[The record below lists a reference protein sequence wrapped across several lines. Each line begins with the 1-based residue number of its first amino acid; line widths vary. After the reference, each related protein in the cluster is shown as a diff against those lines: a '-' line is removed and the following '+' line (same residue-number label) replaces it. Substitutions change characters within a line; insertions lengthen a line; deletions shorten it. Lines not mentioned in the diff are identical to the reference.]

1 MLEYESSVCPLI
13 PHSSSIFIVLVM
25 VNLVVTWAVLVLLN
39 ANNIW
44 IYWSAPVAC
53 IYILHI
59 APYKSDQ
66 SIFVRHY
73 YLLNHYWAPRS
84 PRNFKFQ
91 INVGGSGATD
101 VITYLRL
108 IKITNFLWPLPEAT
122 QKKNF
127 FFSQF
132 TLVAKILELLLMWM
146 AWAYVLS
153 VRINFGEV
161 FRKRNIHAKMIFV
174 KQKKSAKAESK

>member
-1 MLEYESSVCPLI
+1 MDLPKCTSCYRANV
-13 PHSSSIFIVLVM
+13 VM
-25 VNLVVTWAVLVLLN
+25 TGN
-39 ANNIW
+39 
-44 IYWSAPVAC
+44 AC

-66 SIFVRHY
+66 SIFVRHH
-73 YLLNHYWAPRS
+73 YLLNHYWTPRS

-91 INVGGSGATD
+91 INVGVSGATD
-101 VITYLRL
+101 VTTCLRL

-122 QKKNF
+122 HFFFFF

-146 AWAYVLS
+146 AWAYVSS
-153 VRINFGEV
+153 VTISFGEV
-161 FRKRNIHAKMIFV
+161 FRKRNIHAKMIFL
-174 KQKKSAKAESK
+174 KQKKSAKTDSK

>member
-1 MLEYESSVCPLI
+1 MDLPKCTSCYRANV
-13 PHSSSIFIVLVM
+13 VM
-25 VNLVVTWAVLVLLN
+25 TGN
-39 ANNIW
+39 
-44 IYWSAPVAC
+44 AC

-66 SIFVRHY
+66 SIFVRHH
-73 YLLNHYWAPRS
+73 YLLHHYWTPRS

-91 INVGGSGATD
+91 INVGVSGATD
-101 VITYLRL
+101 VTTCLRL
-108 IKITNFLWPLPEAT
+108 IKITNFLWPLPVAT
-122 QKKNF
+122 QLLL

-153 VRINFGEV
+153 VTISFGEV
-161 FRKRNIHAKMIFV
+161 FRKWNIHAKMIFL
-174 KQKKSAKAESK
+174 KQRKSAKTESK